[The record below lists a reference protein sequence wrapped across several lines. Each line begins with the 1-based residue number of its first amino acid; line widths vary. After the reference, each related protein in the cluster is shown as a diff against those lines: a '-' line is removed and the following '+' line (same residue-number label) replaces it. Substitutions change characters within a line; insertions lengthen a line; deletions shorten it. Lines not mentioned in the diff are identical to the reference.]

1 MVHIYR
7 TDLEIDRQTDKKSL
21 LFLEDR
27 MRGQQDVEER
37 MLRRWSRICGG
48 GGGRMGRRPTDQ
60 PTLTHLTAPKQEV
73 ESYNE
78 GTYIKRKT
86 GIRNLVP
93 TGWDDVYDIL
103 LQNVSHSQM

>member
-1 MVHIYR
+1 
-7 TDLEIDRQTDKKSL
+7 
-21 LFLEDR
+21 

-37 MLRRWSRICGG
+37 MLRRRSRIC

-60 PTLTHLTAPKQEV
+60 PTLTNLTAPKQEI
-73 ESYNE
+73 ESYYE
-78 GTYIKRKT
+78 GTDIKRKT

-103 LQNVSHSQM
+103 LQNVSHSQMRTCR